1 MTVSR
6 NLKERKTNKQTNK
19 QKNNTEEAS
28 TPFILS
34 SLFYSLLYAG
44 ASLNHEDERDM
55 PGMTEQWT
63 GNIVVLVHTSLRWLS
78 SEPIFM
84 WEQNKPLTSF
94 LKTYLKGSK
103 ETIPCQK
110 YILFY
115 WKKKLVSKFIYQ
127 VFSIFNCFPL
137 LQVKGTEYEVIDNFS
152 FNCWDEHSI

>member
-34 SLFYSLLYAG
+34 YLFYSLLYAG

-103 ETIPCQK
+103 EKSHVRNI
-110 YILFY
+110 FY
-115 WKKKLVSKFIYQ
+115 FTGKK
-127 VFSIFNCFPL
+127 N
-137 LQVKGTEYEVIDNFS
+137 
-152 FNCWDEHSI
+152 